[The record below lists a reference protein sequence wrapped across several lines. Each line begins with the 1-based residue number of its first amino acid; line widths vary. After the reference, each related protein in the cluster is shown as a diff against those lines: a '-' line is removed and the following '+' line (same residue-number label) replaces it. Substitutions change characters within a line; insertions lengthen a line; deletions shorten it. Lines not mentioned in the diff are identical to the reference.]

1 MPKFLVFKAHLTKV
15 DDDILNGE
23 TVRHGGW
30 GATPKIA
37 AYAAVSHSVKGL
49 SDADCI
55 AREVDVLVAT
65 IHHVYVHGITAMA
78 DSVEQMFEYDNA
90 PWGCEAVQPSYH
102 AKGLRSLS
110 VGDLVMEI
118 PAGDGE
124 GFLYWGSNPNAKT
137 TLYLCANA
145 GWAKLSDRARHA
157 FIADMPMLERKVNV
171 LEEAA

>member
-1 MPKFLVFKAHLTKV
+1 MRPS
-15 DDDILNGE
+15 DI
-23 TVRHGGW
+23 GGW
-30 GATPKIA
+30 GATPKLA
-37 AYAAVSHSVKGL
+37 AYAAVCIGGV

-55 AREVDVLVAT
+55 EREVDVLAAT
-65 IHHVYVHGITAMA
+65 IHRVYVHGITAMA

-124 GFLYWGSNPNAKT
+124 GFSHPNAET

-145 GWAKLSDRARHA
+145 GWSSCLIVRVMHLLQTCQRWKEKLKRQRD
-157 FIADMPMLERKVNV
+157 
-171 LEEAA
+171 EAYRVTRDLHGNTFG

>member
-15 DDDILNGE
+15 DRDIVNGE

-30 GATPKIA
+30 GATPKLA
-37 AYAAVSHSVKGL
+37 AYAAVSHSVKSL

-55 AREVDVLVAT
+55 EREVDVLAAT
-65 IHHVYVHGITAMA
+65 IHRVYVHGITAMA

-124 GFLYWGSNPNAKT
+124 GFSHPNAET

-157 FIADMPMLERKVNV
+157 FIADMPTLERKVNA

>member
-15 DDDILNGE
+15 DRDIVNGE

-30 GATPKIA
+30 GATPKLA
-37 AYAAVSHSVKGL
+37 AYAAVSHSIGSV
-49 SDADCI
+49 S
-55 AREVDVLVAT
+55 EVDVLAAT
-65 IHHVYVHGITAMA
+65 IHRVYVHGITAMA

-118 PAGDGE
+118 PCDGNE
-124 GFLYWGSNPNAKT
+124 GHSEA
-137 TLYLCANA
+137 TLHVCEGI
-145 GWAKLSDRARHA
+145 GWVKLSKRVHDA
-157 FIADMPMLERKVNV
+157 FCADIPTLERKVNA

>member
-15 DDDILNGE
+15 DRDIVNGE

-30 GATPKIA
+30 GATPKLA
-37 AYAAVSHSVKGL
+37 AYAAVSHSIGSV
-49 SDADCI
+49 S
-55 AREVDVLVAT
+55 EVDVLAAT

-124 GFLYWGSNPNAKT
+124 GFSHPNAET

-157 FIADMPMLERKVNV
+157 FIAGMPMLERKVNA